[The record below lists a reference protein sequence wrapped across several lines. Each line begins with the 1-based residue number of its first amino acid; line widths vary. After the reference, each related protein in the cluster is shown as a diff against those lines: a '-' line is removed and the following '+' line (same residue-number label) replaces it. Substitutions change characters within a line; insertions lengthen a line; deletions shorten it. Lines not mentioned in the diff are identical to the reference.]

1 MTAGMAPGPHEP
13 RLAVALLGGGRIGRI
28 HAGNAAAHPALS
40 LKYVIDPAGDVAAA
54 LAARYG
60 ARVATLAGAL
70 EDPAVAGVIVAS
82 PTDQHLTHC
91 LQAAAAGKAIF
102 CEKPVDLSVE
112 RARSAAG
119 VLGQARLFLG
129 FNRRFDPSFRALRQK
144 LQAGAIGSLETLHV
158 ISHDPAPPPVSYIKV
173 SGGLFKDMTIH
184 DFDIA
189 RWLLAEP
196 VVEVYAMAACLV
208 DPAIGAADDV
218 DTAKVLLRTA
228 TGRMA
233 LISNSRRSGYGY
245 DQRIEAFGS
254 AGSVRVDNLTATAVA
269 LWREQGAEQAPFQ
282 NFFLERY
289 AEAYRLEMDHFA
301 AVLRGEAPAVG
312 FADGIRALELA
323 EAAGRSHATGRP
335 VALSGGA

>member
-1 MTAGMAPGPHEP
+1 MSISSSDLVRNAI
-13 RLAVALLGGGRIGRI
+13 ALIGGGRIGRI

-40 LKYVIDPAGDVAAA
+40 LKYVIDPIGNAAA
-54 LAARYG
+54 AIAARYG
-60 ARVATLAGAL
+60 GIATTLERALA
-70 EDPAVAGVIVAS
+70 DPGVAGVIVAS

-119 VLGQARLFLG
+119 ALAGARLFLG
-129 FNRRFDPSFRALRQK
+129 FNRRFDPSFRSLRQK
-144 LQAGAIGSLETLHV
+144 LQAGEIGNLETLHIV
-158 ISHDPAPPPVSYIKV
+158 SHDPAPPPVSYIKV

-184 DFDIA
+184 DFDVA

-196 VVEVYAMAACLV
+196 IVEVYAMATCLV
-208 DPAIGAADDV
+208 DPAIGAADDI

-228 TGRMA
+228 SGRMA
-233 LISNSRRSGYGY
+233 LISNTRRSGYGY

-254 AGSVRVDNLTATAVA
+254 GGSVRVDNHTTSTVAVWSEEGAT
-269 LWREQGAEQAPFQ
+269 RAPFQ

-289 AEAYRLEMDHFA
+289 AEAYHLEMDHFA
-301 AVLRGEAPAVG
+301 AVLRGEEPAVG
-312 FADGIRALELA
+312 FADGVHALELA

-335 VALSGGA
+335 VVLSGGA

>member
-1 MTAGMAPGPHEP
+1 MSARPET
-13 RLAVALLGGGRIGRI
+13 RVAVALIGGGRIGKI
-28 HAGNAAAHPALS
+28 HAANAAAHPALS
-40 LKYVIDPAGDVAAA
+40 LKYVIDPIGDAAA
-54 LAARYG
+54 LLAARHG
-60 ARVATLAGAL
+60 ATATTLESALA
-70 EDPAVAGVIVAS
+70 DRAVAGVIVAS

-91 LQAAAAGKAIF
+91 QQAAAAGKAIF
-102 CEKPVDLSVE
+102 CEKPVDLSAE
-112 RARSAAG
+112 RARSAAPA
-119 VLGQARLFLG
+119 LGRARLFLG
-129 FNRRFDPSFRALRQK
+129 FNRRFDPNFRALRQK
-144 LQAGAIGSLETLHV
+144 LQAGTIGNLETLHI

-184 DFDIA
+184 DFDVA

-196 VVEVYAMAACLV
+196 IVEVYAMAACLV
-208 DPAIGAADDV
+208 DPAIGAADDI

-228 TGRMA
+228 SGRIA

-254 AGSVRVDNLTATAVA
+254 AGSVRVDNMTASTVSV
-269 LWREQGAEQAPFQ
+269 WDEDGANRAPFQ

-301 AVLRGEAPAVG
+301 AVLRGAEPAVG
-312 FADGIRALELA
+312 FADGVHALELA
-323 EAAGRSHATGRP
+323 EAAGRSCATGRP

>member
-1 MTAGMAPGPHEP
+1 MSTPARPEA
-13 RLAVALLGGGRIGRI
+13 RAAVALIGGGRIGRI
-28 HAGNAAAHPALS
+28 HAANAAAHPALS
-40 LKYVIDPAGDVAAA
+40 LKYVIDPIGDAAAA
-54 LAARYG
+54 LASRYG
-60 ARVATLAGAL
+60 AAATTLESALA
-70 EDPAVAGVIVAS
+70 DPAVAGVIVAS
-82 PTDQHLTHC
+82 PTDQHLAHC
-91 LQAAAAGKAIF
+91 LQAAAA
-102 CEKPVDLSVE
+102 LT
-112 RARSAAG
+112 R
-119 VLGQARLFLG
+119 ARLFLG

-144 LQAGAIGSLETLHV
+144 LQAGAIGSLETLHI

-196 VVEVYAMAACLV
+196 IVEVYAMAACLV

-228 TGRMA
+228 SGRMA

-254 AGSVRVDNLTATAVA
+254 GGAVRVDNLTATTVAV
-269 LWREQGAEQAPFQ
+269 WGEEGATRAPFQ

-301 AVLRGEAPAVG
+301 AVLEGEAPAVG
-312 FADGIRALELA
+312 FADGVRALELA
-323 EAAGRSHATGRP
+323 EAAGRSQSTGRP

>member
-1 MTAGMAPGPHEP
+1 MSRGDST
-13 RLAVALLGGGRIGRI
+13 RLAVALIGGGRIGRI
-28 HAGNAAAHPALS
+28 HAANAAAHPALS
-40 LKYVIDPAGDVAAA
+40 LKYVIDPVGDAAAA
-54 LAARYG
+54 LAARHG
-60 ARVATLAGAL
+60 ATATTLESALA
-70 EDPAVAGVIVAS
+70 DPAVAGVIVAS
-82 PTDQHLTHC
+82 PTDQHLAHC

-119 VLGQARLFLG
+119 ALAGARLFLG

-144 LQAGAIGSLETLHV
+144 LQAGTIGGLETLHI

-184 DFDIA
+184 DFDVA

-196 VVEVYAMAACLV
+196 IVEVYAMAACLV
-208 DPAIGAADDV
+208 DPAIGAADDI

-228 TGRMA
+228 SGRIA

-254 AGSVRVDNLTATAVA
+254 GGSARVDNLTSTTVAVWAEEGAT
-269 LWREQGAEQAPFQ
+269 RAPFQ

-289 AEAYRLEMDHFA
+289 AEAYRAEMDHFA

-312 FADGIRALELA
+312 FTDGIRALELA
-323 EAAGRSHATGRP
+323 EAAGRSVTTGRP

>member
-1 MTAGMAPGPHEP
+1 MSIPSSDPARNAI
-13 RLAVALLGGGRIGRI
+13 ALIGGGRIGRI
-28 HAGNAAAHPALS
+28 HAGNAAAHPALW
-40 LKYVIDPAGDVAAA
+40 LKYVIDPLGDAAAA

-60 ARVATLAGAL
+60 ATATAL
-70 EDPAVAGVIVAS
+70 ERALADPGVVGVIVAS

-102 CEKPVDLSVE
+102 CEKPVDLSLE

-119 VLGQARLFLG
+119 PLGEARLFLG

-144 LQAGAIGSLETLHV
+144 LQAGEIGNLETLHI

-184 DFDIA
+184 DFDMA

-196 VVEVYAMAACLV
+196 IVEVYAMAACLV
-208 DPAIGAADDV
+208 DPAIGAADDI

-228 TGRMA
+228 SGRIA

-254 AGSVRVDNLTATAVA
+254 AGSVRADNLTTTTVAVWGEEGAT
-269 LWREQGAEQAPFQ
+269 RAPFQ

-301 AVLRGEAPAVG
+301 AMLRGEAPAVG
-312 FADGIRALELA
+312 FMDGVRALELA
-323 EAAGRSHATGRP
+323 EAAARSYATSRP

>member
-1 MTAGMAPGPHEP
+1 MSMPSKNDT
-13 RLAVALLGGGRIGRI
+13 RLAVALIGGGRIGKI
-28 HAGNAAAHPALS
+28 HAANAAAHPALS
-40 LKYVIDPAGDVAAA
+40 LKYVIDPVGEAAAA

-60 ARVATLAGAL
+60 ATATTLDAALA
-70 EDPAVAGVIVAS
+70 DPALAGVIVAS
-82 PTDQHLTHC
+82 PTDQHLAHC
-91 LQAAAAGKAIF
+91 MQAAAAGKAIF

-119 VLGQARLFLG
+119 ALAKARLFLG

-144 LQAGAIGSLETLHV
+144 LQAGAIGSLETLHI

-184 DFDIA
+184 DFDVA

-208 DPAIGAADDV
+208 DPAIGAADDI

-228 TGRMA
+228 SGRMA

-254 AGSVRVDNLTATAVA
+254 GGSVRVDNLTATTVAV
-269 LWREQGAEQAPFQ
+269 WGEEGATRAPFQ

-301 AVLRGEAPAVG
+301 AVLRGEEPSVG
-312 FADGIRALELA
+312 FADGVRALELA
-323 EAAGRSHATGRP
+323 EAAARSHATGRP

>member
-1 MTAGMAPGPHEP
+1 MIMASRQQTRP
-13 RLAVALLGGGRIGRI
+13 AVALIGGGRIGKI
-28 HAGNAAAHPALS
+28 HAANAASHPALS
-40 LKYVIDPAGDVAAA
+40 LKYVIDPNEEAVAA
-54 LAARYG
+54 LAFRYG
-60 ARVATLAGAL
+60 AAVTTLETAL
-70 EDPAVAGVIVAS
+70 ADAAVAGVIVAS
-82 PTDQHLTHC
+82 PTDQHLAHC

-119 VLGQARLFLG
+119 ALAKARLFLG

-144 LQAGAIGSLETLHV
+144 LQTGAIGNLETLHI

-184 DFDIA
+184 DFDVA

-196 VVEVYAMAACLV
+196 VVEVYAMGACLV
-208 DPAIGAADDV
+208 DPAIGAGA
-218 DTAKVLLRTA
+218 
-228 TGRMA
+228 
-233 LISNSRRSGYGY
+233 
-245 DQRIEAFGS
+245 
-254 AGSVRVDNLTATAVA
+254 VRVDNLTDTTVAVWGEEGAT
-269 LWREQGAEQAPFQ
+269 RAPFQ

-301 AVLRGEAPAVG
+301 AVLRGEEPSVG
-312 FADGIRALELA
+312 FADGVRALELA

>member
-1 MTAGMAPGPHEP
+1 MSSRPEP
-13 RLAVALLGGGRIGRI
+13 RAAVALIGGGRIGRI
-28 HAGNAAAHPALS
+28 HAANAAAHPALS
-40 LKYVIDPAGDVAAA
+40 LKYVVDPVGDAAA
-54 LAARYG
+54 MLAARHG
-60 ARVATLAGAL
+60 ATATTLESAL
-70 EDPAVAGVIVAS
+70 GDPAVAGVIVAS
-82 PTDQHLTHC
+82 PTDQHLAHC
-91 LQAAAAGKAIF
+91 QQAAAAGKAIF
-102 CEKPVDLSVE
+102 CEKPVDLSAE
-112 RARSAAG
+112 RARAAAPA
-119 VLGQARLFLG
+119 LGRARLFLG

-144 LQAGAIGSLETLHV
+144 LQAGTIGSLETLHI

-184 DFDIA
+184 DFDVA

-208 DPAIGAADDV
+208 DPAIGAVDDI

-228 TGRMA
+228 SGRIA

-254 AGSVRVDNLTATAVA
+254 GGAVRVDNMTATTVSV
-269 LWREQGAEQAPFQ
+269 WGEEGANGAPFQ

-301 AVLRGEAPAVG
+301 AVLRGEKPAVG
-312 FADGIRALELA
+312 FADGVHALELA
-323 EAAGRSHATGRP
+323 EAAGRSYATGRP

>member
-1 MTAGMAPGPHEP
+1 VSLSSSDSTRSA
-13 RLAVALLGGGRIGRI
+13 LALIGGGRIGKI
-28 HAGNAAAHPALS
+28 HARNAAAHPALS
-40 LKYVIDPAGDVAAA
+40 LKYVIDPLGDAAAA
-54 LAARYG
+54 LAAQYG
-60 ARVATLAGAL
+60 ATAATLERAL
-70 EDPAVAGVIVAS
+70 ADPAVAGVIVAS
-82 PTDQHLTHC
+82 PTDQHLTQC

-112 RARSAAG
+112 RARSAAAALTG
-119 VLGQARLFLG
+119 ARLFLG

-144 LQAGAIGSLETLHV
+144 LQAGEIGSLETLHIV
-158 ISHDPAPPPVSYIKV
+158 SHDPAPPPVSYIKV

-184 DFDIA
+184 DFDVA

-196 VVEVYAMAACLV
+196 IVEVYAMAACLV
-208 DPAIGAADDV
+208 DPAIGAADDI

-228 TGRMA
+228 SGRMA
-233 LISNSRRSGYGY
+233 LISNTRRSGYGY

-254 AGSVRVDNLTATAVA
+254 GGSVRVDNLTTTTVAV
-269 LWREQGAEQAPFQ
+269 WGEQGATRAPFQ

-301 AVLRGEAPAVG
+301 AVLRGEQPAVG
-312 FADGIRALELA
+312 FADGVRALELA

-335 VALSGGA
+335 VVLSGGA

>member
-1 MTAGMAPGPHEP
+1 VSKSSGHEAL
-13 RLAVALLGGGRIGRI
+13 LAVALIGAGRIGKI
-28 HAGNAAAHPALS
+28 HAGNAAVHPALS
-40 LKYVIDPAGDVAAA
+40 LKYVIDPIGDAAAA
-54 LAARYG
+54 LAARHG
-60 ARVATLAGAL
+60 AAPTTLESAL
-70 EDPAVAGVIVAS
+70 ADPTIAGVIVAS
-82 PTDQHLTHC
+82 PTDQHLAHC
-91 LQAAAAGKAIF
+91 RQAAAAGKAVF
-102 CEKPVDLSVE
+102 CEKPVDLSAE
-112 RARSAAG
+112 RARAAAG
-119 VLGQARLFLG
+119 ALSGARLFLG

-144 LQAGAIGSLETLHV
+144 LQAGAIGSLETLHL

-184 DFDIA
+184 DFDMA

-208 DPAIGAADDV
+208 DAAIGAADDI

-228 TGRMA
+228 SGRMA

-254 AGSVRVDNLTATAVA
+254 AGAVRVDNMTATTVAV
-269 LWREQGAEQAPFQ
+269 WGEEGATRAPFQ

-301 AVLRGEAPAVG
+301 AVLRGEQPAIG
-312 FADGIRALELA
+312 FMDGVRALELA
-323 EAAGRSHATGRP
+323 EAAARSHATGRP

>member
-1 MTAGMAPGPHEP
+1 MPIGQDTRA
-13 RLAVALLGGGRIGRI
+13 AVALLGGGRIGKI

-40 LKYVIDPAGDVAAA
+40 LKYVIDPLGDAAAA

-60 ARVATLAGAL
+60 AAATTLEAALA
-70 EDPAVAGVIVAS
+70 DPAVAGVIVAS
-82 PTDQHLTHC
+82 PTDQHLAHC

-119 VLGQARLFLG
+119 ALARARLFLG

-144 LQAGAIGSLETLHV
+144 LQAGAIGSLETLHI

-184 DFDIA
+184 DFDVA

-208 DPAIGAADDV
+208 DPAIGAADDI

-228 TGRMA
+228 SGRIA
-233 LISNSRRSGYGY
+233 LISNTRRSGYGY

-254 AGSVRVDNLTATAVA
+254 GGAVRVDNLTDTTVAVWGEEGAT
-269 LWREQGAEQAPFQ
+269 RAPFQ

-289 AEAYRLEMDHFA
+289 AEAYRAEMDHFA
-301 AVLRGEAPAVG
+301 AVLQGEEPAVG
-312 FADGIRALELA
+312 FADGVRALELA
-323 EAAGRSHATGRP
+323 EAAARSHATGRP
-335 VALSGGA
+335 VALSGGP

>member
-1 MTAGMAPGPHEP
+1 MSRATGDSGRA
-13 RLAVALLGGGRIGRI
+13 AVALIGGGRIGRI
-28 HAGNAAAHPALS
+28 HADNAAAHPALS
-40 LKYVIDPAGDVAAA
+40 LKYVIDPVEGVAAP

-60 ARVATLAGAL
+60 ATVATLESAL
-70 EDPAVAGVIVAS
+70 ADSAIAGVIVAS
-82 PTDQHLTHC
+82 PTDQHLAQC
-91 LQAAAAGKAIF
+91 LQAAAAGKTIF

-119 VLGQARLFLG
+119 ALAKARLFLG
-129 FNRRFDPSFRALRQK
+129 FNRRFDPSFRGLRQK
-144 LQAGAIGSLETLHV
+144 LQAGAIGSLETLHI

-196 VVEVYAMAACLV
+196 IVEVYTMAACLV
-208 DPAIGAADDV
+208 DPAIGAADDI

-228 TGRMA
+228 SGRMA

-254 AGSVRVDNLTATAVA
+254 GGSVRVDNPTATTVAV
-269 LWREQGAEQAPFQ
+269 WGEQGATRAPFQ

-301 AVLRGEAPAVG
+301 SVLRGEQPAVG
-312 FADGIRALELA
+312 FADGVHALELA

>member
-1 MTAGMAPGPHEP
+1 MSTPARPEA
-13 RLAVALLGGGRIGRI
+13 RAAVALIGGGRIGKI
-28 HAGNAAAHPALS
+28 HAANAAAHPALS
-40 LKYVIDPAGDVAAA
+40 LKYVIDPIGDAAAA
-54 LAARYG
+54 LASRYG
-60 ARVATLAGAL
+60 AAATTLESALA
-70 EDPAVAGVIVAS
+70 DPAVAGVIVAS
-82 PTDQHLTHC
+82 PTDQHLAHC

-112 RARSAAG
+112 RARSAAAA
-119 VLGQARLFLG
+119 LTRARLFLG

-144 LQAGAIGSLETLHV
+144 LQAGAIGSLETLHI

-196 VVEVYAMAACLV
+196 IVEVYAMAACLV

-228 TGRMA
+228 SGRMA

-254 AGSVRVDNLTATAVA
+254 GGAVRVDNLTATTVAV
-269 LWREQGAEQAPFQ
+269 WGEEGATRAPFQ

-289 AEAYRLEMDHFA
+289 ADAYRLEMDHFA
-301 AVLRGEAPAVG
+301 AVLEGEAPAVG
-312 FADGIRALELA
+312 FADGVRALELA
-323 EAAGRSHATGRP
+323 EAAGRSQSTGRP

>member
-1 MTAGMAPGPHEP
+1 MNRPPGDAT
-13 RLAVALLGGGRIGRI
+13 RAAVALIGGGRIGRI
-28 HAGNAAAHPALS
+28 HAANAAVHPALS
-40 LKYVIDPAGDVAAA
+40 LKYVVDPIGDAAA
-54 LAARYG
+54 VLAARYG
-60 ARVATLAGAL
+60 AAATTLESALA
-70 EDPAVAGVIVAS
+70 DPGIAGVIVAS
-82 PTDQHLTHC
+82 PTDQHLAHC

-119 VLGQARLFLG
+119 ALTQARLFLG

-144 LQAGAIGSLETLHV
+144 LQAGEIGNLETLHI

-184 DFDIA
+184 DFDMA

-208 DPAIGAADDV
+208 DPAIGAADDI

-228 TGRMA
+228 SGRIA

-254 AGSVRVDNLTATAVA
+254 EGAVRVDNLTATTVAV
-269 LWREQGAEQAPFQ
+269 WGEEGATRAPFQ

-301 AVLRGEAPAVG
+301 AMLRGEAPEVG
-312 FADGIRALELA
+312 FADGVRALELA
-323 EAAGRSHATGRP
+323 EAAARSHATTRP
-335 VALSGGA
+335 VALSGA

>member
-1 MTAGMAPGPHEP
+1 MSMPSKHDARA
-13 RLAVALLGGGRIGRI
+13 AVALIGGGRIGKI

-40 LKYVIDPAGDVAAA
+40 LKYVIEPFEDAAA
-54 LAARYG
+54 TLASRYG
-60 ARVATLAGAL
+60 ATTTTLERAL
-70 EDPAVAGVIVAS
+70 ADPAVAGVIVAS

-119 VLGQARLFLG
+119 ALAKARLFLG

-144 LQAGAIGSLETLHV
+144 LQTGAIGSLETLHI

-184 DFDIA
+184 DFDVA

-196 VVEVYAMAACLV
+196 VVEVYAMGACRV
-208 DPAIGAADDV
+208 DPAIGAADDI

-228 TGRMA
+228 LGRMA

-254 AGSVRVDNLTATAVA
+254 SGSVRVDNLTATTVAV
-269 LWREQGAEQAPFQ
+269 WSEEGATRAPFQ

-289 AEAYRLEMDHFA
+289 AEAYRSEMDHFA
-301 AVLRGEAPAVG
+301 AVLRGEEPAVG
-312 FADGIRALELA
+312 FADGVHALELA
-323 EAAGRSHATGRP
+323 EAAGRSLATGRP

>member
-1 MTAGMAPGPHEP
+1 MSITSKTGGRA
-13 RLAVALLGGGRIGRI
+13 AVALIGGGRIGKI
-28 HAGNAAAHPALS
+28 HAANAAAHPTLA
-40 LKYVIDPAGDVAAA
+40 LKYVIDPAEDVAAA
-54 LAARYG
+54 LADRYG
-60 ARVATLAGAL
+60 ATATTSASALA
-70 EDPAVAGVIVAS
+70 DPSVAGVIVAS
-82 PTDQHLTHC
+82 PTDQHLAHC

-112 RARSAAG
+112 RARSAAAQ
-119 VLGQARLFLG
+119 LGEARLFLG

-144 LQAGAIGSLETLHV
+144 LQAGEIGNLETLHI

-184 DFDIA
+184 DFDMA

-196 VVEVYAMAACLV
+196 LVEVYAMAACLV
-208 DPAIGAADDV
+208 DPAIGAADDI

-228 TGRMA
+228 SGRMA

-254 AGSVRVDNLTATAVA
+254 AGSVRADNLTTTTVAVWGEEGAT
-269 LWREQGAEQAPFQ
+269 RAPFQ

-301 AVLRGEAPAVG
+301 AMLRGEAPAVG
-312 FADGIRALELA
+312 FMDGVRALELA
-323 EAAGRSHATGRP
+323 EAAARSYATGRP

>member
-1 MTAGMAPGPHEP
+1 MSRPGNDSA
-13 RLAVALLGGGRIGRI
+13 RAAVALLGGGRIGKI
-28 HAGNAAAHPALS
+28 HAANAAAHPALS
-40 LKYVIDPAGDVAAA
+40 LKYVVDPIGDAAAA

-60 ARVATLAGAL
+60 ATATTLESALA
-70 EDPAVAGVIVAS
+70 DRSVAGVIVAS
-82 PTDQHLTHC
+82 PTDQHLAQC

-112 RARSAAG
+112 RARSAAST
-119 VLGQARLFLG
+119 LTAARLFLG

-144 LQAGAIGSLETLHV
+144 LQAGEIGNLETLHI

-184 DFDIA
+184 DFDVA

-196 VVEVYAMAACLV
+196 VVEVYAMATCLV
-208 DPAIGAADDV
+208 DPAIGAADDI

-228 TGRMA
+228 SGRMA

-254 AGSVRVDNLTATAVA
+254 EGAVRVDNLTATTVAV
-269 LWREQGAEQAPFQ
+269 WGEEGAVRAPFQ

-301 AVLRGEAPAVG
+301 AVLRGEQPAVG
-312 FADGIRALELA
+312 FADGVRALELA

>member
-1 MTAGMAPGPHEP
+1 MASRPET
-13 RLAVALLGGGRIGRI
+13 RAAVALIGGGRIGKI
-28 HAGNAAAHPALS
+28 HAANAAAHPALS
-40 LKYVIDPAGDVAAA
+40 LKYVIDPIGDAAA
-54 LAARYG
+54 MLAARYG
-60 ARVATLAGAL
+60 AMPTTLESAL
-70 EDPAVAGVIVAS
+70 ADPAVAGVIVAS
-82 PTDQHLTHC
+82 PTDQHLAHC
-91 LQAAAAGKAIF
+91 QQAAAAGKAIF
-102 CEKPVDLSVE
+102 CEKPIDLSVE
-112 RARSAAG
+112 RARAAA
-119 VLGQARLFLG
+119 LGRARLFLG
-129 FNRRFDPSFRALRQK
+129 FNRRFDPSFRALRQQ
-144 LQAGAIGSLETLHV
+144 LQAGTIGSLETLHI

-184 DFDIA
+184 DFDVA

-196 VVEVYAMAACLV
+196 IVEVYAMAACLV
-208 DPAIGAADDV
+208 DPAIGAADDI

-228 TGRMA
+228 SGRIA

-254 AGSVRVDNLTATAVA
+254 DGSVRVDNLTTTTVSV
-269 LWREQGAEQAPFQ
+269 WDEEGASRAPFQ

-301 AVLRGEAPAVG
+301 AVLRGEEPAVG
-312 FADGIRALELA
+312 FADGVHALELA

>member
-1 MTAGMAPGPHEP
+1 MPSQDETRA
-13 RLAVALLGGGRIGRI
+13 AVALIGGGRIGKI
-28 HAGNAAAHPALS
+28 HAANAAVHPALS
-40 LKYVIDPAGDVAAA
+40 LKYVIDPFGDAAA
-54 LAARYG
+54 MLAARYG
-60 ARVATLAGAL
+60 ATATTVESALA
-70 EDPAVAGVIVAS
+70 DPAVAGVIVAS
-82 PTDQHLTHC
+82 PTVQHLTHC

-112 RARSAAG
+112 RARSAAA
-119 VLGQARLFLG
+119 VLGKARLFLG

-144 LQAGAIGSLETLHV
+144 LQAGVIGSLETLHI
-158 ISHDPAPPPVSYIKV
+158 ISHDPGPPPLSYIKV

-184 DFDIA
+184 DFDVA

-208 DPAIGAADDV
+208 DPAIGAADDI

-228 TGRMA
+228 SGRIA

-254 AGSVRVDNLTATAVA
+254 KGSVRVDNLTTTTVAVWDDAGAT
-269 LWREQGAEQAPFQ
+269 RAPFQ
-282 NFFLERY
+282 NFFLDRY

-301 AVLRGEAPAVG
+301 AVLRGEAAAVG
-312 FADGIRALELA
+312 FADGVHALELA
-323 EAAGRSHATGRP
+323 EAAGRSYATGRP

>member
-1 MTAGMAPGPHEP
+1 MPVGSET
-13 RLAVALLGGGRIGRI
+13 RTAVALIGGGRIGKI
-28 HAGNAAAHPALS
+28 HAANAAAHPALW
-40 LKYVIDPAGDVAAA
+40 LKYVIDPVGDAAA
-54 LAARYG
+54 TLAARHG
-60 ARVATLAGAL
+60 ATAATLESAL
-70 EDPAVAGVIVAS
+70 ADPAVAGVIVAS
-82 PTDQHLTHC
+82 PTDQHLAHC
-91 LQAAAAGKAIF
+91 QQAAAAGKAIF
-102 CEKPVDLSVE
+102 CEKPVDLSAE
-112 RARSAAG
+112 RARAAAPA
-119 VLGQARLFLG
+119 LGRARLFLG

-144 LQAGAIGSLETLHV
+144 LQAGTIGSLETLHI

-184 DFDIA
+184 DFDVA

-208 DPAIGAADDV
+208 DPAIGAADDI

-228 TGRMA
+228 SGRIA

-254 AGSVRVDNLTATAVA
+254 GGSARVDNMTATTVSV
-269 LWREQGAEQAPFQ
+269 WGEQGASRAPFQ

-301 AVLRGEAPAVG
+301 AVLRGEKPAVC
-312 FADGIRALELA
+312 FADGVHALELA
-323 EAAGRSHATGRP
+323 EAAGRSCATGRP

>member
-1 MTAGMAPGPHEP
+1 MSMPSKHES
-13 RLAVALLGGGRIGRI
+13 RTAVALIGGGRIGKI

-40 LKYVIDPAGDVAAA
+40 LKYVIDPLGDAAAA

-60 ARVATLAGAL
+60 ATATTLDAALA
-70 EDPAVAGVIVAS
+70 DPTVAGVIVAS
-82 PTDQHLTHC
+82 PTDQHLAHC

-119 VLGQARLFLG
+119 ALAKTRLFLG

-144 LQAGAIGSLETLHV
+144 LQVGEIGSLETLHI

-196 VVEVYAMAACLV
+196 IVEVYAMAACLV
-208 DPAIGAADDV
+208 DPAIGAADDI

-228 TGRMA
+228 SGRMA

-254 AGSVRVDNLTATAVA
+254 EGSVRADNLTTTTVSVWDEEGAT
-269 LWREQGAEQAPFQ
+269 RAPFQ

-301 AVLRGEAPAVG
+301 AVLRGEEPAVS
-312 FADGIRALELA
+312 FSDGVRALELA

>member
-1 MTAGMAPGPHEP
+1 MAAKHDA
-13 RLAVALLGGGRIGRI
+13 RLAVALIGGGRIGKI

-40 LKYVIDPAGDVAAA
+40 LKYVIDPVGDAAA
-54 LAARYG
+54 TLAARY
-60 ARVATLAGAL
+60 AATATTLESALA
-70 EDPAVAGVIVAS
+70 DPSVAGVIVAS
-82 PTDQHLTHC
+82 PTDQHLAQC

-119 VLGQARLFLG
+119 VLARARLFLG
-129 FNRRFDPSFRALRQK
+129 FNRRFDPSFCALRRK
-144 LQAGAIGSLETLHV
+144 LQTGAIGSLETLHI

-184 DFDIA
+184 DFDVA

-208 DPAIGAADDV
+208 DPAIGAADDI

-228 TGRMA
+228 SGRIA
-233 LISNSRRSGYGY
+233 LISNTRRSGYGY

-254 AGSVRVDNLTATAVA
+254 GGAVRVDNLTATTVAV
-269 LWREQGAEQAPFQ
+269 WGEQGDTRAPFQ

-301 AVLRGEAPAVG
+301 AVLRGEQPAVG
-312 FADGIRALELA
+312 FADGVRALELA

-335 VALSGGA
+335 VAVSGGT

>member
-1 MTAGMAPGPHEP
+1 MSVRQETRA
-13 RLAVALLGGGRIGRI
+13 AVAVIGGGRIGKI
-28 HAGNAAAHPALS
+28 HAANAAAHSALS
-40 LKYVIDPAGDVAAA
+40 LKYVIDPVGDVAAK

-60 ARVATLAGAL
+60 ATAATLESAL
-70 EDPAVAGVIVAS
+70 ADPAVAGVIVAS
-82 PTDQHLTHC
+82 PTDQHLAHC
-91 LQAAAAGKAIF
+91 QQAAAAGKAIF
-102 CEKPVDLSVE
+102 CEKPLDLSAE
-112 RARSAAG
+112 RARAAAAT
-119 VLGQARLFLG
+119 LGRARLFLG

-144 LQAGAIGSLETLHV
+144 LQAGTIGSLETLHI

-184 DFDIA
+184 DFDVA

-208 DPAIGAADDV
+208 DPAIGAADDI

-228 TGRMA
+228 SGRIA

-254 AGSVRVDNLTATAVA
+254 GGSVRVDNMTATTVSV
-269 LWREQGAEQAPFQ
+269 WGEEGANGAPFQ

-301 AVLRGEAPAVG
+301 AVLRGEEPAVG
-312 FADGIRALELA
+312 FADGVHALELA
-323 EAAGRSHATGRP
+323 EAAGRSYATGHP

>member
-1 MTAGMAPGPHEP
+1 MSVAPKHDP
-13 RLAVALLGGGRIGRI
+13 RLGVALIGAGRIGKI
-28 HAGNAAAHPALS
+28 HAANAAAHAGLS
-40 LKYVIDPAGDVAAA
+40 LKYIVDPVGDAAAA
-54 LAARYG
+54 LASRYG
-60 ARVATLAGAL
+60 ATQTTLESAL
-70 EDPAVAGVIVAS
+70 ADPAVAGVIIAS

-91 LQAAAAGKAIF
+91 LQATGAGKAIF
-102 CEKPVDLSVE
+102 CEKPVDLSLE
-112 RARSAAG
+112 RARSAAAALAG
-119 VLGQARLFLG
+119 ARLFLG
-129 FNRRFDPSFRALRQK
+129 FNRRFDPNFSALRRK
-144 LQAGAIGSLETLHV
+144 LQAGEIGSLETLHI

-184 DFDIA
+184 DFDMA

-208 DPAIGAADDV
+208 DPAIGAANDI

-228 TGRMA
+228 SGRIA

-254 AGSVRVDNLTATAVA
+254 GGAVRAANPTANTVAV
-269 LWREQGAEQAPFQ
+269 WSEQGAAQSPFQ

-301 AVLRGEAPAVG
+301 AVLRGEEPAVG
-312 FADGIRALELA
+312 FADGVRALELA
-323 EAAGRSHATGRP
+323 EAAARSHASGRP
-335 VALSGGA
+335 VALNGGV

>member
-1 MTAGMAPGPHEP
+1 MSKSPGDVA
-13 RLAVALLGGGRIGRI
+13 RSAVALIGGGRIGRI
-28 HAGNAAAHPALS
+28 HAANAAAHPALA
-40 LKYVIDPAGDVAAA
+40 LRYIVDPMGDAAAA

-60 ARVATLAGAL
+60 AAVTTLESAL
-70 EDPAVAGVIVAS
+70 ADPGIAGVIVAS
-82 PTDQHLTHC
+82 PTDQHLGHC
-91 LQAAAAGKAIF
+91 LQAAAAGKVIF

-112 RARSAAG
+112 RARSAAA
-119 VLGQARLFLG
+119 VLGRARLFLG

-144 LQAGAIGSLETLHV
+144 LQAGEIGALETLHI

-184 DFDIA
+184 DFDMA

-196 VVEVYAMAACLV
+196 IVEVYAMAACLI
-208 DPAIGAADDV
+208 DPAIGAADDI

-228 TGRMA
+228 SGRIA

-245 DQRIEAFGS
+245 DQRIEAYGS
-254 AGSVRVDNLTATAVA
+254 GGSVRADNLTTTTVAVWGEEGAT
-269 LWREQGAEQAPFQ
+269 RAPFQ

-301 AVLRGEAPAVG
+301 AMLHGEEAPVG
-312 FADGIRALELA
+312 FAEGVRALELA
-323 EAAGRSHATGRP
+323 EAAARSHATGRP
-335 VALSGGA
+335 AALNGGV